1 MRDTNLLCKTNT
13 TRWAEMFTV
22 FLFPMT
28 KNYTAYNKE
37 EGVFEKP
44 VFFSKLS
51 GLCGFY
57 VVLCC
62 ATGGNKNERN

>member
-1 MRDTNLLCKTNT
+1 ML
-13 TRWAEMFTV
+13 TV

-37 EGVFEKP
+37 GA
-44 VFFSKLS
+44 FSKSLFSFPKLS
-51 GLCGFY
+51 GLCEIY

-62 ATGGNKNERN
+62 ATGGNKNERY